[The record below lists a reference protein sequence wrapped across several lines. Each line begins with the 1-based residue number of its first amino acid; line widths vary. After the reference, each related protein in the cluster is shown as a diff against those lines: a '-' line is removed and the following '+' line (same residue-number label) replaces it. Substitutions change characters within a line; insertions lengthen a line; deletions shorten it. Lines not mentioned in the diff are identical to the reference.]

1 MWTSNPVE
9 SNHVF
14 FIVFIL
20 RNLPLL
26 CFFSLTFLRFLRYV
40 IFRCAKFS
48 PQFLFFFYL
57 INKQLLSI
65 FFVVVDFFTLIELN
79 WNGWCNTVMPFFFYW
94 IITIFDYFTR
104 LFETVAMRYTND
116 ANYANDANFSVLVI
130 HLFFV
135 RLPVL
140 SSVLI
145 TRPSRIVSL
154 SRSDALNYIIF
165 YLTNSLN

>member
-1 MWTSNPVE
+1 MIKRVFIRVMALMWTSNPVE

-79 WNGWCNTVMPFFFYW
+79 WNGWCNTVMPFFFIELLLFL
-94 IITIFDYFTR
+94 IILRACLKRLLCAIQMMQIMQMMPIF
-104 LFETVAMRYTND
+104 LCW
-116 ANYANDANFSVLVI
+116 
-130 HLFFV
+130 
-135 RLPVL
+135 
-140 SSVLI
+140 
-145 TRPSRIVSL
+145 
-154 SRSDALNYIIF
+154 
-165 YLTNSLN
+165 